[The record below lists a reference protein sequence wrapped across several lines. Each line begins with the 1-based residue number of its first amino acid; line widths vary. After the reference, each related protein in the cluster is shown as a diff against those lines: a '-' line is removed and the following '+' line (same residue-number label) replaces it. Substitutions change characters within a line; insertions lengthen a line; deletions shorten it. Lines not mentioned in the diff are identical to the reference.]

1 MSADARI
8 PLSDAPFTEAERT
21 RLLDLLDQLA
31 SVLGMPSDW
40 GPGTRMAQF
49 AFDALRIRFLVRN
62 TAAAQDMAAEEA
74 RINAMVEAAA
84 TALGAIA
91 ADEAIPAEVRLP
103 LLGMLGETT
112 DELAHKL
119 IQQQGRAALELSQAM
134 PGGAA

>member
-8 PLSDAPFTEAERT
+8 PLSNSPLTEAERT

-62 TAAAQDMAAEEA
+62 ASVAQDMQAEEA

-91 ADEAIPAEVRLP
+91 ADEAIPAEVRVP

-119 IQQQGRAALELSQAM
+119 IQQQGRAALELSQAV

>member
-1 MSADARI
+1 MSAEARI
-8 PLSDAPFTEAERT
+8 PLSHAPFTEAERT

>member
-8 PLSDAPFTEAERT
+8 PLSDAPLTEAERT

-31 SVLGMPSDW
+31 AVLGMPSDW
-40 GPGTRMAQF
+40 GTGTRMEQF

-62 TAAAQDMAAEEA
+62 ASVAQDMDAEEA

-119 IQQQGRAALELSQAM
+119 IKQQGRAALELSQAV